1 MNKHFI
7 EIDDTTLSIE
17 DIESVNRYSCW
28 YEDKDEPSRK
38 IWKSRI
44 KMSSGDYYHIP
55 EKKYEELRDILLKY
69 TKDNEIKNIN

>member
-7 EIDDTTLSIE
+7 EIDDITLAIE
-17 DIESVNRYSCW
+17 DLESVNRYNCW
-28 YEDKDEPSRK
+28 NEDKDEPSGKRWTSK
-38 IWKSRI
+38 I
-44 KMSSGDYYHIP
+44 KMSSGDYYYIP